1 MLGSP
6 ALERDGQRVAG
17 AGAQKLPLA
26 LLALLGVAGE
36 TGTSRDKLLA
46 YLWPEVEPEKA
57 GHRLRQVLHALR
69 RELDA
74 EQLFLGTSDVRLN
87 LEIVEPD
94 TVAFT
99 AALARGDLEEAVSLY
114 GGPFLDGFYLTR
126 AGEFE
131 RWVEVQRND
140 WARRAGAAL
149 ESLAEEAIRRGDPVG
164 AAAWWER
171 LSRLDP
177 LDSRVAVRLMET
189 LTAAGSRAEA
199 LRFARRHE
207 ALLRE
212 EFDAAPDAAVA
223 ALAERIRRRPVPAG
237 PSPGAPRGAGG
248 VVPGV
253 AAAGA
258 SGRTESGAAASTAP
272 RAAPS
277 TIPAL
282 GTSAPR
288 RWRSLPTPPTPL
300 VGRRRPLA
308 RLKELLLEPGPR
320 LVTLTGPG
328 GTGKTRLALEAALQ
342 LAEAFGDGVCF
353 VDLATLRDPERVAPA
368 IARALG
374 VPETAGQPVIESLK
388 AALDGRRM
396 LLVLDN
402 FEQVVEG
409 APAAALLLEA
419 CPDLAVLATS
429 RELLRLR
436 GEHVFPVPAL
446 ALPAETAA
454 PAPEELARYGAV
466 RLFVERARAVR
477 ADFRLTRENASA
489 VAGICARLEG
499 LPLSIELAAARIEL
513 LSPQA
518 LLEHLERPLELLT
531 GGARDLPPR
540 QQTLRSALAWS
551 YELLDE
557 GERSLFERLSAF
569 VGGCTLDAAQAVSA
583 AGGGAGI
590 DVLDGASSL
599 IGKSLLRRSSPAAS
613 TTPDEEP
620 RLEMLETIR
629 QFGVERLAASGQERA
644 ARDAHAAFFLA
655 LAEAGAVALAA
666 GDRAPWLRRLEAE
679 HDNLRAA
686 LDWTAGDGH
695 DPATELRLAGAL
707 GRFWSFH
714 SHLTEGRARL
724 DGALRRAVSLGP
736 TAERAK
742 ALAGAGGLATVQGD

>member
-1 MLGSP
+1 
-6 ALERDGQRVAG
+6 
-17 AGAQKLPLA
+17 
-26 LLALLGVAGE
+26 
-36 TGTSRDKLLA
+36 
-46 YLWPEVEPEKA
+46 
-57 GHRLRQVLHALR
+57 
-69 RELDA
+69 
-74 EQLFLGTSDVRLN
+74 
-87 LEIVEPD
+87 
-94 TVAFT
+94 
-99 AALARGDLEEAVSLY
+99 
-114 GGPFLDGFYLTR
+114 
-126 AGEFE
+126 
-131 RWVEVQRND
+131 
-140 WARRAGAAL
+140 
-149 ESLAEEAIRRGDPVG
+149 
-164 AAAWWER
+164 
-171 LSRLDP
+171 
-177 LDSRVAVRLMET
+177 
-189 LTAAGSRAEA
+189 
-199 LRFARRHE
+199 
-207 ALLRE
+207 
-212 EFDAAPDAAVA
+212 
-223 ALAERIRRRPVPAG
+223 
-237 PSPGAPRGAGG
+237 
-248 VVPGV
+248 
-253 AAAGA
+253 
-258 SGRTESGAAASTAP
+258 
-272 RAAPS
+272 
-277 TIPAL
+277 
-282 GTSAPR
+282 
-288 RWRSLPTPPTPL
+288 

-540 QQTLRSALAWS
+540 PQTLRSALAWS

-742 ALAGAGGLATVQGD
+742 ALAGAGGLATVQGDWDAARLAYAEALAAWRNLGDRRGVAEALLASGAMEVWCGRTEVGRGHLGESLALWEELADERGTALALYRLGEAAFLAREYDEARPRLEKSAEMLRGIGDAWALALPLSYLGEIARMAGDYATATALYEEGLAVNRELGTRWSESLLLHNLGHVALRQGDLPRARSLFRESLTLARDVGVKRGIALCLAGLAGVAVTDGDAAVAARLLGAAEVLLESTGHRLNPADGAEFDRFASMVRDRLTPDALAAAWHEGRLGRLERTITEAAGT